1 MPFAGRSEP
10 RAEEICAQA
19 DRSRPE
25 PPVRDAIG
33 VVRVLAI
40 LGIVYVHAWTGRSA
54 EHLNALS
61 GTPQGLLRWALIE
74 LLGRSAVPLLGAI
87 SGFLVAPSIARR
99 SYGGFIG
106 TKARTILAPMLLWN
120 VIAMTLVGAFATWGR
135 LKGPVPSGPIEAL
148 DWLGCITGPNPIN
161 VQIAFLRDLFLCMAL
176 APLLA
181 RAGDRRL
188 WGVWALAVAWS
199 VAPAVFPLMLR
210 PPILVFFVSGMLARR
225 HRLPERIA
233 SWPLFAACAP
243 YALLIPV
250 KIGLSV
256 GAQGWT
262 QAHPGFANLI
272 DLPFRFAAAL
282 ALWRIAIALAPR
294 GAGKAILHA
303 EPYAF
308 LLFCAH
314 LTFIWLF
321 GPLIGLWTGKLG
333 APLYPAF
340 LLLQPLLVLPATIAL
355 GRGLQALSPRLA
367 GLLSGGRLAAPLPCA
382 PASVMGAPNPAGR
395 RSFP

>member
-1 MPFAGRSEP
+1 MPFAGRFEPSEDI
-10 RAEEICAQA
+10 RA
-19 DRSRPE
+19 RPVVSRESE
-25 PPVRDAIG
+25 PPVRAAIG

-99 SYGGFIG
+99 GYRGFIG

-135 LKGPVPSGPIEAL
+135 LKGPVPSGPMEAL

-161 VQIAFLRDLFLCMAL
+161 VQIAFLRDLFLCMAA
-176 APLLA
+176 APLLT
-181 RAGDRRL
+181 RTGDRRL
-188 WGVWALAVAWS
+188 WAVWALAVAWS

-225 HRLPERIA
+225 YGLPERIA
-233 SWPLFAACAP
+233 NWPLLAACAP
-243 YALLIPV
+243 FLLLVPV
-250 KIGLSV
+250 KIGMSA
-256 GAQGWT
+256 GAQAWGQT
-262 QAHPGFANLI
+262 HPHLANLI

-294 GAGKAILHA
+294 GAGKAILRA

-355 GRGLQALSPRLA
+355 GRTLQALSPRLA
-367 GLLSGGRLAAPLPCA
+367 GLLSGGRLATPLPRA
-382 PASVMGAPNPAGR
+382 PAPIPAVND
-395 RSFP
+395 